1 MSLAP
6 TVYYVLWIFSLILQP
21 VIAYVMVRRKASKE
35 FSFFFYFIVFE
46 SINSIANFAVYTWGH
61 GITVAYSRVY
71 WSCEAV
77 GSLLGFLVIYE
88 VFDNTFRPFAALR
101 DFSRVIFR
109 WATVLLVVVAVVMA
123 SSTHAAQNV
132 SAAWR
137 CILGILAIQRG
148 VFLIQGGLL
157 LFLLMYSSRLGMRW
171 QQQSFGIALGLGF
184 SASAH
189 LILNSL
195 QAQLGMAWLPMKDML
210 MIICDDMTIVLWAAY
225 VLFPETA
232 RVTEQ
237 AQFEPKP
244 ILQRWNHVLSGGEEA
259 VNGGTFIPSMERM
272 VDRVMAS
279 QARQSYTELSAPSER
294 RNNNSLIV

>member
-1 MSLAP
+1 MSPA
-6 TVYYVLWIFSLILQP
+6 VYYALWILSLVLQP
-21 VIAYVMVRRKASKE
+21 VIAFVLVRRKLNRE
-35 FSFFFYFIVFE
+35 FSYFFYYLVFE
-46 SINSIANFAVYTWGH
+46 SLEMVIGTVLYRWGH
-61 GITVAYSRVY
+61 GLTPAYNTFY
-71 WSCEAV
+71 WSCEAI
-77 GSLLGFLVIYE
+77 GALLGFVVVFE
-88 VFDNTFRPFAALR
+88 VFDNTFRAFAALR

-137 CILGILAIQRG
+137 CVLGILAIQRG

-184 SASAH
+184 NACVH
-189 LILNSL
+189 LTLLSL
-195 QAQLGMAWLPMKDML
+195 ETQLGVSWRPMYNML
-210 MIICDDMTIVLWAAY
+210 TMVCDNMTLVLWAAY
-225 VLFPETA
+225 VFFPESA

-244 ILQRWNHVLSGGEEA
+244 ILQRWNQVLSGGEEA
-259 VNGGTFIPSMERM
+259 INGGTFIPSMERM